1 MTLIIY
7 NLFIWIY
14 TKAIHLASLWNLK
27 AKKWLEGR
35 KNILRDLEISV
46 AALTKDR
53 HAGFIWMHCASLGEF
68 EQGRPVLE
76 SLRNNYPGHKILLTF
91 FSPSGYEVRKNYS
104 GADLIFYLPIDSK
117 KNATTFLK
125 IVQPSLAIFV
135 KYEFWF
141 HYLHELKKQNIPTIL
156 ISAIFHPHQ
165 SFFKWYGRLH
175 RYMLSCFIQTF
186 VQNIYSK
193 ELLLNIGHGINVQVS
208 GDTRFDRVSDICKQF
223 NSVPAIENFVDR
235 KKILVAGSTWRED
248 EKLLQ
253 GLLISFPEL
262 KMIIAP
268 HEIHASHIHEL
279 KNRFPTALLFSQL
292 KNEKSPATSNC
303 LIIDNI
309 GMLSSLY
316 HYAHISY
323 IGGGFNE
330 SGIHNIL
337 EAAVYNKPIIFGP
350 NYSKFK
356 EATDLLKSGA
366 AISVKDNK
374 ELEKVLEN
382 LLSNDDHYQHISTIA
397 GDYVTENTGATKMI
411 VNYIQE
417 NRLLTI

>member
-14 TKAIHLASLWNLK
+14 TKGIQLASLWNPK
-27 AKKWLEGR
+27 AKQWLEGR
-35 KNILRDLEISV
+35 RNILQNLTNSV
-46 AALTKDR
+46 AELNKEQ

-76 SLRNNYPGHKILLTF
+76 SLRNNYPRHKILLTF
-91 FSPSGYEVRKNYS
+91 FSPSGFEVRKNYP

-117 KNATTFLK
+117 KNATAFLK
-125 IVQPSLAIFV
+125 ITQPCLAIFV

-141 HYLHELKKQNIPTIL
+141 HYLHELKKQDIPTIL

-165 SFFKWYGRLH
+165 TFFKWYGRLH
-175 RYMLSCFIQTF
+175 RYMLSCFTQTF
-186 VQNIYSK
+186 VQNISSK
-193 ELLLNIGHGINVQVS
+193 ELLLNIGHGMNVQVS
-208 GDTRFDRVSDICKQF
+208 GDTRFDRVSDIHKQF
-223 NSVPAIENFVDR
+223 IAMPAIAKFVDQ
-235 KKILVAGSTWRED
+235 KKTLVAGSTWRED
-248 EKLLQ
+248 EKLFQDLM
-253 GLLISFPEL
+253 LSFPEL
-262 KMIIAP
+262 KLIIAP

-279 KNRFPTALLFSQL
+279 TNRFPSAILFSQL
-292 KNEKSPATSNC
+292 INEKSPATAHC

-337 EAAVYNKPIIFGP
+337 EAAVYNKPVIFGP
-350 NYSKFK
+350 NYSKFN
-356 EATDLLKSGA
+356 EATDLLKSGGA
-366 AISVKDNK
+366 HSVKDKK

-382 LLSNDDHYQHISTIA
+382 LLSNCSTTEKIVSALGWYNAETKTISS
-397 GDYVTENTGATKMI
+397 KF
-411 VNYIQE
+411 
-417 NRLLTI
+417 LL